1 LHLAQC
7 SQASTV
13 LLATAK
19 PRHVHQIARQRSVFQ
34 RTHLNCSRVQWW
46 CLVTVVPSCFHFVI
60 IRLTVDCGIFSSK
73 EILWMDLLHRWQPIS
88 VSRLNSLSS

>member
-19 PRHVHQIARQRSVFQ
+19 PRHVHQIAKQRSVIG
-34 RTHLNCSRVQWW
+34 LSR
-46 CLVTVVPSCFHFVI
+46 
-60 IRLTVDCGIFSSK
+60 
-73 EILWMDLLHRWQPIS
+73 EPIS
-88 VSRLNSLSS
+88 TVLESSDVG

>member
-19 PRHVHQIARQRSVFQ
+19 PRHVHRIAKQRSVIG
-34 RTHLNCSRVQWW
+34 HSREHISPALESSGGVLYTMAS
-46 CLVTVVPSCFHFVI
+46 CLEV
-60 IRLTVDCGIFSSK
+60 FSY
-73 EILWMDLLHRWQPIS
+73 
-88 VSRLNSLSS
+88 